1 MKKRIMTAGMLA
13 MILAMGMTA
22 CANADTKEKSTTKK
36 EQVSE
41 SDEKK
46 EQKKSDNEA
55 YVMNEK
61 QKKIYEK
68 IKKTYNAEEQQKIA
82 DELEKKKESQE
93 YTLSNMLI
101 EYNPFGTNTQSL
113 YVYFETDSAVKVS
126 YTIHVK
132 EDDIAD
138 FSRNVYQD
146 EEYQKEHE
154 FQVIGLIPD
163 TENTITFYITN
174 EDGSTDTK
182 EIVYEMGSLYGEE
195 AVQLDTDVKQS
206 ADKLED
212 GLYVVL
218 GNDSTSMDFMY
229 YYDNNGVLRGEVPLL
244 GYRSHRL
251 IFDENSMYYSISEK
265 KMAQVNRLGQVTKVY
280 DLGNYKLHHDYV
292 FDENGNMLILA
303 TDTTQDSVGDIVGDI
318 VLKLDVNSGEV
329 TEVLDLGDL
338 FGEYKKTCV
347 KNSSDELDWMHINTI
362 QYIGNGSVLLS
373 SRETSTIIKVDNIYD
388 GPVVSY
394 MIGEKD
400 FWKDTSYVSLL
411 LNKKGDF
418 TIQGGQH
425 TITYETDESLA
436 DGQYYLYMFDNNIG
450 ISETRP
456 DYDWSSIGLK
466 VSSAVDGK
474 NSKYYKYLV
483 DENEGT
489 FELVDSFKVPYS
501 GYVSSAQETG
511 DNVLVDSGLK
521 GTFTE
526 YDADHKAIVT
536 YKMDYEKFIY
546 RVFKY
551 KFDGFYFEKSE

>member
-1 MKKRIMTAGMLA
+1 M
-13 MILAMGMTA
+13 
-22 CANADTKEKSTTKK
+22 
-36 EQVSE
+36 
-41 SDEKK
+41 
-46 EQKKSDNEA
+46 
-55 YVMNEK
+55 
-61 QKKIYEK
+61 
-68 IKKTYNAEEQQKIA
+68 
-82 DELEKKKESQE
+82 
-93 YTLSNMLI
+93 
-101 EYNPFGTNTQSL
+101 
-113 YVYFETDSAVKVS
+113 
-126 YTIHVK
+126 
-132 EDDIAD
+132 
-138 FSRNVYQD
+138 
-146 EEYQKEHE
+146 
-154 FQVIGLIPD
+154 
-163 TENTITFYITN
+163 
-174 EDGSTDTK
+174 
-182 EIVYEMGSLYGEE
+182 
-195 AVQLDTDVKQS
+195 
-206 ADKLED
+206 
-212 GLYVVL
+212 
-218 GNDSTSMDFMY
+218 
-229 YYDNNGVLRGEVPLL
+229 
-244 GYRSHRL
+244 
-251 IFDENSMYYSISEK
+251 
-265 KMAQVNRLGQVTKVY
+265 
-280 DLGNYKLHHDYV
+280 
-292 FDENGNMLILA
+292 ILA
-303 TDTTQDSVGDIVGDI
+303 TDTTQDSVGDI

-501 GYVSSAQETG
+501 GYVSSAQETE

-536 YKMDYEKFIY
+536 YKMNYEKFIY

>member
-46 EQKKSDNEA
+46 EQKMSDNEA
-55 YVMNEK
+55 NVMNEK

-212 GLYVVL
+212 GMYVVL
-218 GNDSTSMDFMY
+218 GNDSPSMDFMY

-280 DLGNYKLHHDYV
+280 DLGNYKLHYDYV

-303 TDTTQDSVGDIVGDI
+303 TDTTQDSVEDI

-400 FWKDTSYVSLL
+400 FWKDTSYVGLL

-425 TITYETDESLA
+425 TITYETDESLS

-526 YDADHKAIVT
+526 YDVDHKAIVT

>member
-1 MKKRIMTAGMLA
+1 MTAGMLA

-46 EQKKSDNEA
+46 EQKMSDNEA
-55 YVMNEK
+55 NVMNEK

-218 GNDSTSMDFMY
+218 GNDSPSMDFMY

-303 TDTTQDSVGDIVGDI
+303 TDTTQDSVEDI

-425 TITYETDESLA
+425 TITYETDESLS

-526 YDADHKAIVT
+526 YDVDHKAIVT

-546 RVFKY
+546 CVFKY

>member
-13 MILAMGMTA
+13 MILAIGMTA
-22 CANADTKEKSTTKK
+22 CTKADNTTKTEK
-36 EQVSE
+36 TSE
-41 SDEKK
+41 SDGKK
-46 EQKKSDNEA
+46 ELKKSDDEKN
-55 YVMNEK
+55 VMNAE

-68 IKKTYNAEEQQKIA
+68 IKLTYKEEEQKKVA
-82 DELEKKKESQE
+82 EKLEKKKESQD
-93 YTLSNMLI
+93 YNLNNMLI

-113 YVYFETDSAVKVS
+113 YVYFKTDAAVKVF

-132 EDDIAD
+132 DDSISD
-138 FSRNVYQD
+138 FSRDVYQD
-146 EEYQKEHE
+146 EEYQTEHE

-163 TENTITFYITN
+163 TENTITFYVTN
-174 EDGSTDTK
+174 EDGSTNTK

-195 AVQLDTDVKQS
+195 KVQLDTDIKQS
-206 ADKLED
+206 ADQLED
-212 GLYVVL
+212 GLYVIL
-218 GNDSTSMDFMY
+218 GNDSSSMDFMY
-229 YYDNNGVLRGEVPLL
+229 YYDNSGVLRGEVPLL
-244 GYRSHRL
+244 GYRSQRL
-251 IFDENSMYYSISEK
+251 LFDDNSMYYSISEK

-280 DLGNYKLHHDYV
+280 NLGDYSLHHDYV

-303 TDTTQDSVGDIVGDI
+303 TDTTQDSVEDI

-338 FGEYKKTCV
+338 FGDYKKTCV

-362 QYIGNGSVLLS
+362 QYMGNGSVLLS
-373 SRETSTIIKVDNIYD
+373 SRETSTIIKVDNLYD
-388 GPVVSY
+388 EPSIAY

-400 FWKDTSYVSLL
+400 FWEDTSYVSCV

-418 TIQGGQH
+418 IIQGGQH

-436 DGQYYLYMFDNNIG
+436 DGQYYLYMFNNNIG

-466 VSSAVDGK
+466 TSSAVDGK

-501 GYVSSAQETG
+501 GYVSSAQDIG
-511 DNVLVDSGLK
+511 DHVLVDSGLK

-526 YDADHKAIVT
+526 YDADHKAIAT
-536 YKMDYEKFIY
+536 YKMDYEEFIY

-551 KFDGFYFEKSE
+551 NFEGYYFGKSE

>member
-1 MKKRIMTAGMLA
+1 MTAGMLA

-46 EQKKSDNEA
+46 EQKMSDNEA
-55 YVMNEK
+55 NVMNEK

-303 TDTTQDSVGDIVGDI
+303 TDTTQDI

>member
-1 MKKRIMTAGMLA
+1 MTAGMLA

-46 EQKKSDNEA
+46 EQKMSDNEA
-55 YVMNEK
+55 NVMNEK

-218 GNDSTSMDFMY
+218 GNDSPSMDFMY

-303 TDTTQDSVGDIVGDI
+303 TDTTQDSVEDI

-329 TEVLDLGDL
+329 TEVLDLGNL

-418 TIQGGQH
+418 TIQGGQY
-425 TITYETDESLA
+425 TITYETDESLS

-526 YDADHKAIVT
+526 YDVDHKAIVT

>member
-13 MILAMGMTA
+13 MILAVGITA
-22 CANADTKEKSTTKK
+22 CTKADNTTKT
-36 EQVSE
+36 ENTSTSE
-41 SDEKK
+41 SDGKK
-46 EQKKSDNEA
+46 EQKKSDNEKN
-55 YVMNEK
+55 VMTTE

-68 IKKTYNAEEQQKIA
+68 IKLTYKEEEQKKVA
-82 DELEKKKESQE
+82 EELEKKKASQD
-93 YTLSNMLI
+93 YNLNNMLI

-113 YVYFETDSAVKVS
+113 YVYFKTDAAVKIS
-126 YTIHVK
+126 YMIHVK
-132 EDDIAD
+132 DDGISD
-138 FSRNVYQD
+138 FSRDVYQD
-146 EEYQKEHE
+146 EEYQTEHE

-163 TENTITFYITN
+163 TENTITFYVTN
-174 EDGSTDTK
+174 EDGSTNTK

-195 AVQLDTDVKQS
+195 KVQLDTDIKQS
-206 ADKLED
+206 ADQLED
-212 GLYVVL
+212 GLYVIL
-218 GNDSTSMDFMY
+218 GNDNSSMDFMY
-229 YYDNNGVLRGEVPLL
+229 YYDNSGVLRGEVPLL

-251 IFDENSMYYSISEK
+251 IFDDNFMYYSISEK

-280 DLGNYKLHHDYV
+280 SLGGYSLHHDYV

-303 TDTTQDSVGDIVGDI
+303 TDTTRDSVEDI

-329 TEVLDLGDL
+329 TKVLDLGDL
-338 FGEYKKTCV
+338 LGDYKKTCV
-347 KNSSDELDWMHINTI
+347 KNSSDELYWMHINTI
-362 QYIGNGSVLLS
+362 QYMGNGSVLLS
-373 SRETSTIIKVDNIYD
+373 SRETSTIIKVDNLYD
-388 GPVVSY
+388 EPSIAY

-400 FWKDTSYVSLL
+400 FWEDTSYVSCL

-436 DGQYYLYMFDNNIG
+436 DGQYYLYMFNNNIG

-466 VSSAVDGK
+466 TSSEVDGK

-501 GYVSSAQETG
+501 GYVSSAQDIG
-511 DNVLVDSGLK
+511 DNVLTDSGLK

-526 YDADHKAIVT
+526 YDEDHKAIAT

-551 KFDGFYFEKSE
+551 NFEGFYFGKSE

>member
-1 MKKRIMTAGMLA
+1 

-46 EQKKSDNEA
+46 EQKMSDNEA
-55 YVMNEK
+55 NVMNEK

-218 GNDSTSMDFMY
+218 GNDSPSMDFMY

-303 TDTTQDSVGDIVGDI
+303 TDTTQDSVEDI

-526 YDADHKAIVT
+526 YDVDHKAIVT

>member
-46 EQKKSDNEA
+46 EQKMSDNEA
-55 YVMNEK
+55 NVMNEK

-218 GNDSTSMDFMY
+218 GNDSPSMDFMY

-280 DLGNYKLHHDYV
+280 DLGNYKLHHNYV

-303 TDTTQDSVGDIVGDI
+303 TDTTQDSVEDI

-425 TITYETDESLA
+425 TITYETDESLS

-526 YDADHKAIVT
+526 YDVDHKAIVT

>member
-1 MKKRIMTAGMLA
+1 M
-13 MILAMGMTA
+13 
-22 CANADTKEKSTTKK
+22 NAE
-36 EQVSE
+36 
-41 SDEKK
+41 
-46 EQKKSDNEA
+46 
-55 YVMNEK
+55 

-68 IKKTYNAEEQQKIA
+68 IKLTYKEEEQKKIA
-82 DELEKKKESQE
+82 EKLEKKKESQD
-93 YTLSNMLI
+93 YNLNNMLI

-113 YVYFETDSAVKVS
+113 YVYFKTDAAVKVS

-132 EDDIAD
+132 DDSISD
-138 FSRNVYQD
+138 FSRDVCQD
-146 EEYQKEHE
+146 EEYQTEHE

-163 TENTITFYITN
+163 TENTITFYVTN
-174 EDGSTDTK
+174 EDGSTNTK

-195 AVQLDTDVKQS
+195 KVQLDTDMKQS
-206 ADKLED
+206 ADQLED
-212 GLYVVL
+212 GLYVIL
-218 GNDSTSMDFMY
+218 GNDSSSMDFMY
-229 YYDNNGVLRGEVPLL
+229 YYDNSGVLRGEVPLL

-251 IFDENSMYYSISEK
+251 LFDDNSMYYSISEK

-280 DLGNYKLHHDYV
+280 NLGDYSLHHDYV

-303 TDTTQDSVGDIVGDI
+303 TDTTQDSVEDI

-338 FGEYKKTCV
+338 FGDYKKTCV

-362 QYIGNGSVLLS
+362 QYMGNGSVLLS
-373 SRETSTIIKVDNIYD
+373 SRETSTIIKVDNLYD
-388 GPVVSY
+388 EPSIAY

-400 FWKDTSYVSLL
+400 FWEDTSYVSCV

-418 TIQGGQH
+418 IIQGGQH

-436 DGQYYLYMFDNNIG
+436 DGQYYLYMFNNNIG

-466 VSSAVDGK
+466 TSSAVDGK

-501 GYVSSAQETG
+501 GYVSSAQDIG
-511 DNVLVDSGLK
+511 DNVLADSGLK

-526 YDADHKAIVT
+526 YDADHKAIAT
-536 YKMDYEKFIY
+536 YKMDYEKFVY

-551 KFDGFYFEKSE
+551 NFEGYYFGKSE

>member
-46 EQKKSDNEA
+46 EQKMSDNEA
-55 YVMNEK
+55 NVMNEK

-303 TDTTQDSVGDIVGDI
+303 TDTTQDSVEDI

-526 YDADHKAIVT
+526 YDADYKAIVT

>member
-1 MKKRIMTAGMLA
+1 

-46 EQKKSDNEA
+46 EQKMSDNEA
-55 YVMNEK
+55 NVMNEK

-303 TDTTQDSVGDIVGDI
+303 TDTTQDSVED
-318 VLKLDVNSGEV
+318 
-329 TEVLDLGDL
+329 
-338 FGEYKKTCV
+338 
-347 KNSSDELDWMHINTI
+347 INTI

-456 DYDWSSIGLK
+456 DYDLASIGLK

>member
-1 MKKRIMTAGMLA
+1 MTAGMLA

-46 EQKKSDNEA
+46 EQKMSDNEA
-55 YVMNEK
+55 NVMNEK

-229 YYDNNGVLRGEVPLL
+229 YDNNGVLRGEVPLL

-303 TDTTQDSVGDIVGDI
+303 TDTTQDSVEDI

>member
-1 MKKRIMTAGMLA
+1 VKKRIMTAGMLA

-46 EQKKSDNEA
+46 EQKMSDNEA
-55 YVMNEK
+55 NVMNEK

-218 GNDSTSMDFMY
+218 GNDSPSMDFMY

-303 TDTTQDSVGDIVGDI
+303 TDTTQDSVEDI

-347 KNSSDELDWMHINTI
+347 KNSSDELDWMYINTI

-425 TITYETDESLA
+425 TITYETDESLS

-526 YDADHKAIVT
+526 YDVDHKAIVT

>member
-46 EQKKSDNEA
+46 EQKMSDNEA
-55 YVMNEK
+55 NVMNEK

-218 GNDSTSMDFMY
+218 GNDSPSMDFMY

-303 TDTTQDSVGDIVGDI
+303 TDTTQDSVEDI

-425 TITYETDESLA
+425 TITYETDESLS

-501 GYVSSAQETG
+501 RYVSSAQETG

-526 YDADHKAIVT
+526 YDVDHKAIVT

>member
-13 MILAMGMTA
+13 MILAIGMTA
-22 CANADTKEKSTTKK
+22 CTKADNTTKTEK
-36 EQVSE
+36 TSE
-41 SDEKK
+41 SDGKK
-46 EQKKSDNEA
+46 ELKKLDDEKN
-55 YVMNEK
+55 VMNAE

-68 IKKTYNAEEQQKIA
+68 IKLTYKEEEQKKVA
-82 DELEKKKESQE
+82 EKLEKKKESQD
-93 YTLSNMLI
+93 YNLNNMLI

-113 YVYFETDSAVKVS
+113 YVYFKTDAAVKVS

-132 EDDIAD
+132 DDSISD
-138 FSRNVYQD
+138 FSRDVYQD
-146 EEYQKEHE
+146 EEYQTEHE

-163 TENTITFYITN
+163 TENTITFYVI
-174 EDGSTDTK
+174 
-182 EIVYEMGSLYGEE
+182 
-195 AVQLDTDVKQS
+195 
-206 ADKLED
+206 
-212 GLYVVL
+212 L
-218 GNDSTSMDFMY
+218 GNDSSSMDFMY
-229 YYDNNGVLRGEVPLL
+229 YYDNSGVLRGEVPLL
-244 GYRSHRL
+244 GYRSQRL
-251 IFDENSMYYSISEK
+251 LFDDNFMYYSISEK
-265 KMAQVNRLGQVTKVY
+265 RMAQVNRLGQVTKVY
-280 DLGNYKLHHDYV
+280 NLGDYSLHHDYV

-303 TDTTQDSVGDIVGDI
+303 TDTTQDSVEDI

-338 FGEYKKTCV
+338 FGDYKKTCV

-362 QYIGNGSVLLS
+362 QYMGNGSVLLS
-373 SRETSTIIKVDNIYD
+373 SRETSTIIKVDNLYD
-388 GPVVSY
+388 EPSIAY

-400 FWKDTSYVSLL
+400 FWEDTSYVSCV

-418 TIQGGQH
+418 IIQGGQH

-436 DGQYYLYMFDNNIG
+436 DGQYYLYMFNNNIG

-466 VSSAVDGK
+466 TSSAVDGK

-501 GYVSSAQETG
+501 GYVSSAQDIG
-511 DNVLVDSGLK
+511 DHVLADSGLK

-526 YDADHKAIVT
+526 YDADHKAIAT
-536 YKMDYEKFIY
+536 YKMDYEEFIY

-551 KFDGFYFEKSE
+551 NFEGFYFGKSE

>member
-1 MKKRIMTAGMLA
+1 

-22 CANADTKEKSTTKK
+22 CANADTKEKSKTKK

-46 EQKKSDNEA
+46 EQKMSDNEA
-55 YVMNEK
+55 NVMNEK

-303 TDTTQDSVGDIVGDI
+303 TDTTQDSVGDIV
-318 VLKLDVNSGEV
+318 LKLDVNSGEV

-425 TITYETDESLA
+425 TITYETDESLS

-526 YDADHKAIVT
+526 YDVDHKAIVT

>member
-55 YVMNEK
+55 NVMNEK

-132 EDDIAD
+132 GDDIAD

-303 TDTTQDSVGDIVGDI
+303 TDTTQDSVEDI

-362 QYIGNGSVLLS
+362 QYMGNGSVLLS

>member
-1 MKKRIMTAGMLA
+1 MTAGMLA

-46 EQKKSDNEA
+46 EQKMSDNEA
-55 YVMNEK
+55 NVMNEK

-218 GNDSTSMDFMY
+218 GNDSPSMDFMY

-303 TDTTQDSVGDIVGDI
+303 TDTTQDSVEDI

-425 TITYETDESLA
+425 TITYETDESLS

-526 YDADHKAIVT
+526 YDVDHKAIVT

-546 RVFKY
+546 RVFKF
-551 KFDGFYFEKSE
+551 KLIFHIF

>member
-303 TDTTQDSVGDIVGDI
+303 TDTTQDSVEDI

-526 YDADHKAIVT
+526 YDADRKAIVT

>member
-1 MKKRIMTAGMLA
+1 

-46 EQKKSDNEA
+46 EQKMSDNEA
-55 YVMNEK
+55 NVMNEK

-218 GNDSTSMDFMY
+218 GNDSPSMDFMY

-303 TDTTQDSVGDIVGDI
+303 TDTTQDSVEDI

-338 FGEYKKTCV
+338 FGDYKKTCV

-362 QYIGNGSVLLS
+362 QYMGNGSVLLS
-373 SRETSTIIKVDNIYD
+373 SRETSTIIKVDNLYD
-388 GPVVSY
+388 EPSIAY

-400 FWKDTSYVSLL
+400 FWEDTSYISCL

-436 DGQYYLYMFDNNIG
+436 DGQYYLYMFNNNIG

-466 VSSAVDGK
+466 TSSAVDGK

-501 GYVSSAQETG
+501 GYVSSAQDIG
-511 DNVLVDSGLK
+511 DHVLVDSGLK

-526 YDADHKAIVT
+526 YDADHKAIAT
-536 YKMDYEKFIY
+536 YKMDYEEFIY

-551 KFDGFYFEKSE
+551 NFEGYYFGKSE

>member
-1 MKKRIMTAGMLA
+1 MTAGMLA

-46 EQKKSDNEA
+46 EQKMSDNEA
-55 YVMNEK
+55 NVMNEK

-218 GNDSTSMDFMY
+218 GNDSPSMDFMY

-303 TDTTQDSVGDIVGDI
+303 TDTTQDSVEDI

-347 KNSSDELDWMHINTI
+347 KNSSDELDWMHINMI

-418 TIQGGQH
+418 TIQGGQY
-425 TITYETDESLA
+425 TITYETDESLS

-526 YDADHKAIVT
+526 YDVDHKAIVT

>member
-36 EQVSE
+36 KQVSE

-46 EQKKSDNEA
+46 EQKMSDNEA
-55 YVMNEK
+55 NVMNEK

-218 GNDSTSMDFMY
+218 GNDSPSMDFMY

-303 TDTTQDSVGDIVGDI
+303 TDTTQDSVEDI

-425 TITYETDESLA
+425 TITYETDESLS

-526 YDADHKAIVT
+526 YDVDHKAIVT

>member
-1 MKKRIMTAGMLA
+1 MTAGMLA

-46 EQKKSDNEA
+46 EQKMSDNEA
-55 YVMNEK
+55 NVMNEK

-303 TDTTQDSVGDIVGDI
+303 TDTTQDSVEDI

-418 TIQGGQH
+418 TIQGGQY
-425 TITYETDESLA
+425 TITYETDESLS

-526 YDADHKAIVT
+526 YDVDHKAIVT

>member
-55 YVMNEK
+55 NVMNEK

-174 EDGSTDTK
+174 EDGSTDTN

-218 GNDSTSMDFMY
+218 GNDSASKDFMYY

-303 TDTTQDSVGDIVGDI
+303 TDTTQDSVADI

>member
-1 MKKRIMTAGMLA
+1 MTAGMLA

-22 CANADTKEKSTTKK
+22 CANADTKEKSKTKK

-46 EQKKSDNEA
+46 EQKMSDNEA
-55 YVMNEK
+55 NVMNEK

-303 TDTTQDSVGDIVGDI
+303 TDTTQDSVEDI

-425 TITYETDESLA
+425 TITYETDESLS

-526 YDADHKAIVT
+526 YDVDHKAIVT

>member
-13 MILAMGMTA
+13 MILAVGITA
-22 CANADTKEKSTTKK
+22 CTKADNTTKT
-36 EQVSE
+36 ENTSTSE
-41 SDEKK
+41 SDGKK
-46 EQKKSDNEA
+46 EQKKSDNEKN
-55 YVMNEK
+55 VMTTE

-68 IKKTYNAEEQQKIA
+68 IKLTYKEEEQKKVA
-82 DELEKKKESQE
+82 EKLEKKKESQD
-93 YTLSNMLI
+93 YNLNNMLI

-113 YVYFETDSAVKVS
+113 YVYFKTDAAVKIS
-126 YTIHVK
+126 YMIHVK
-132 EDDIAD
+132 DDGISD
-138 FSRNVYQD
+138 FSRDVYQD
-146 EEYQKEHE
+146 EEYQTEHE

-163 TENTITFYITN
+163 TENTITFYVTN
-174 EDGSTDTK
+174 EDGSTNTK

-195 AVQLDTDVKQS
+195 KVQLDTDIKQS
-206 ADKLED
+206 ADQLED
-212 GLYVVL
+212 GLYVIL
-218 GNDSTSMDFMY
+218 GNDSSSMDFMY
-229 YYDNNGVLRGEVPLL
+229 YYDNSGVLRGEVPLL

-251 IFDENSMYYSISEK
+251 LFDDNFMYYSISEK
-265 KMAQVNRLGQVTKVY
+265 RMAQVNRLGQVTKVY
-280 DLGNYKLHHDYV
+280 NLGDYSLHHDYV

-303 TDTTQDSVGDIVGDI
+303 TDTTQDSVEDI

-338 FGEYKKTCV
+338 FGDYKKTCV

-362 QYIGNGSVLLS
+362 QYMGNGSVLLS
-373 SRETSTIIKVDNIYD
+373 SRETSTIIKVDNLYD
-388 GPVVSY
+388 EPSIAY

-400 FWKDTSYVSLL
+400 FWEDTSYISCL

-436 DGQYYLYMFDNNIG
+436 DGQYYLYMFNNNIG

-466 VSSAVDGK
+466 TSSAVDGK

-501 GYVSSAQETG
+501 GYVSSAQDIG
-511 DNVLVDSGLK
+511 DHVLADSGLK

-526 YDADHKAIVT
+526 YDADHKAIAT
-536 YKMDYEKFIY
+536 YKMDCEDFIY

-551 KFDGFYFEKSE
+551 NFEGYYFGKSE

>member
-303 TDTTQDSVGDIVGDI
+303 TDTTQDSVGDIV
-318 VLKLDVNSGEV
+318 LKLDVNSGEV

-526 YDADHKAIVT
+526 YDTDHKAIVT

-546 RVFKY
+546 HVFKY

>member
-212 GLYVVL
+212 GLYVV
-218 GNDSTSMDFMY
+218 
-229 YYDNNGVLRGEVPLL
+229 
-244 GYRSHRL
+244 
-251 IFDENSMYYSISEK
+251 
-265 KMAQVNRLGQVTKVY
+265 
-280 DLGNYKLHHDYV
+280 
-292 FDENGNMLILA
+292 NGNMLILA
-303 TDTTQDSVGDIVGDI
+303 TDTTQDSVGDI

>member
-1 MKKRIMTAGMLA
+1 MTAGMLA

-46 EQKKSDNEA
+46 EQKMSDNEA
-55 YVMNEK
+55 NVMNEK

-218 GNDSTSMDFMY
+218 GNDSPSMNFMY

-303 TDTTQDSVGDIVGDI
+303 TDTTQDSVEDI

-425 TITYETDESLA
+425 TITYETDESLS

-526 YDADHKAIVT
+526 YDVDHKAIVT

>member
-46 EQKKSDNEA
+46 EQKMSDNEA
-55 YVMNEK
+55 NVMNEK

-218 GNDSTSMDFMY
+218 GNDSPSMDFMY

-303 TDTTQDSVGDIVGDI
+303 TDTTQDSVEDI

-347 KNSSDELDWMHINTI
+347 KNSSDELYWMHINTI

-425 TITYETDESLA
+425 TITYKTDESLS

-526 YDADHKAIVT
+526 YDVDHKAIVT

>member
-1 MKKRIMTAGMLA
+1 MRKRNK
-13 MILAMGMTA
+13 ILA
-22 CANADTKEKSTTKK
+22 CALAAAIFIATGVGAKVLATSQTEDSTKQTDTETTKLTK
-36 EQVSE
+36 TQEE
-41 SDEKK
+41 SLKKIKAAYDVKNQEKTAEELEEKK
-46 EQKKSDNEA
+46 S
-55 YVMNEK
+55 
-61 QKKIYEK
+61 
-68 IKKTYNAEEQQKIA
+68 
-82 DELEKKKESQE
+82 SQE

-113 YVYFETDSAVKVS
+113 YVYFNTDEPVS
-126 YTIHVK
+126 VAYTVHA
-132 EDDIAD
+132 EDSKIQD
-138 FSRNVYQD
+138 FNRTVYQ
-146 EEYQKEHE
+146 EEAYQKEHE

-163 TENTITFYITN
+163 MENKVTFFLTK

-182 EIVYEMGSLYGEE
+182 EIVFEMGPLMGTED
-195 AVQLDTDVKQS
+195 VQLDTDVEGNASQ
-206 ADKLED
+206 LED

-218 GNDSTSMDFMY
+218 GNDSTALDFMY
-229 YYDNNGVLRGEVPLL
+229 YYDNHGTLRGEVPLL

-251 IFDENSMYYSISEK
+251 IFDQDSMYYSISET
-265 KMAQVNRLGQVTKVY
+265 KMAQLSRTGQVTNVF
-280 DLGNYKLHHDYV
+280 DLGDYEVHHDYV
-292 FDENGNMLILA
+292 FDDNGNMLILA
-303 TDTTQDSVGDIVGDI
+303 SDKKQDSTEDVVI
-318 VLKLDVNSGEV
+318 KLDVNSGEV
-329 TEVLDLGDL
+329 TKVLDLGAL
-338 FGEYKKTCV
+338 FGEYKAECQR
-347 KNSSDELDWMHINTI
+347 SEEGELDWMHINTI
-362 QYIGNGSVLLS
+362 QYMGNGSVLLS
-373 SRETSTIIKVDNIYD
+373 SRETSTIIKVDNLYD
-388 GPVVSY
+388 EPSIAY

-400 FWKDTSYVSLL
+400 FWEDTSYVSYV

-436 DGQYYLYMFDNNIG
+436 DGQYYLYMFNNNIG

-501 GYVSSAQETG
+501 GYVSSVQEIG

-521 GTFTE
+521 GTFME
-526 YDADHKAIVT
+526 YDADHKTIAT

-551 KFDGFYFEKSE
+551 NFDGFYFGKSE

>member
-218 GNDSTSMDFMY
+218 GNDSTSKDFMY

-303 TDTTQDSVGDIVGDI
+303 TDTTQDSVEDI

-347 KNSSDELDWMHINTI
+347 KNSSDELYWMHINTI

-425 TITYETDESLA
+425 TITYETDESLS

-526 YDADHKAIVT
+526 YDVDHKAIVT